1 MDENE
6 ILDGQSLVSSFA
18 EARDV
23 DYKGVVRPVEGTILT
38 VAKDI
43 AAAAE
48 IALEDTNDPINI
60 LERIV
65 LAADE
70 SVERTPELL
79 DVLKKAGVVDA
90 GGKGLFYILEGM
102 LRYINGQSLDA
113 PLTRVQ
119 PLSELSLED
128 TIETIEPGQDYEVV
142 VDFRP
147 DTPLNLETFYNQL
160 EEIGT
165 SIQVG
170 EGEGIFRMHIHVP
183 TDKRY
188 EPIDYTM
195 SLGTITKVY
204 IENLIEQ
211 MEEIERNRRN
221 SKVQLSPV
229 EPNQIAVI
237 AVSPGLGISRV
248 FASLGAA
255 GIVEGGQTMNPS
267 TEDIID
273 AFENLP
279 TEKVI
284 ILPNNKNIIMAAQS
298 AAELTVKT
306 VAVIPCKTIP
316 QGLSAM
322 FRLDPD
328 GDFEEVKGEMLEAIE
343 EVETGEIT
351 TAIRTTMVDD
361 INVKEGEII
370 ALLNGKL
377 VLATKSLEESCLGLL
392 NKANAS
398 QYELITLFYGADI
411 SKQEANHIAD
421 TIRATYPN
429 LEIELQDGGQPH
441 YQFILSIE

>member
-1 MDENE
+1 MF
-6 ILDGQSLVSSFA
+6 S
-18 EARDV
+18 
-23 DYKGVVRPVEGTILT
+23 
-38 VAKDI
+38 
-43 AAAAE
+43 
-48 IALEDTNDPINI
+48 
-60 LERIV
+60 
-65 LAADE
+65 
-70 SVERTPELL
+70 
-79 DVLKKAGVVDA
+79 
-90 GGKGLFYILEGM
+90 
-102 LRYINGQSLDA
+102 
-113 PLTRVQ
+113 
-119 PLSELSLED
+119 PLS
-128 TIETIEPGQDYEVV
+128 V
-142 VDFRP
+142 
-147 DTPLNLETFYNQL
+147 
-160 EEIGT
+160 
-165 SIQVG
+165 
-170 EGEGIFRMHIHVP
+170 
-183 TDKRY
+183 
-188 EPIDYTM
+188 
-195 SLGTITKVY
+195 
-204 IENLIEQ
+204 EQ

-328 GDFEEVKGEMLEAIE
+328 GDFEEVKGEMLEAME